1 MATKIR
7 LKRIG
12 RRNRPFFRVVVI
24 DSRKRRD
31 GAPIE
36 EVGWYD
42 PIKNKENF
50 SLKEDRIIHWLEL
63 GAQPTFTVKNLM
75 KKAGLS
81 YKWHMIRQGLDE
93 QAIDLE
99 LQKWLLD
106 REEREKQ
113 KEAEKLKLAV
123 ELVKTQAIS
132 EADLS
137 ETVEAEKQVEAKTET
152 TELDSDEK
160 LKEPVVDSEK
170 TSEENDRESE
180 SIESESA
187 EKPKKEVEPEVV
199 EDAEPSK
206 EVSEAVEKKELD
218 KSEDEQGKK
227 SEVSEGE
234 QETESDEEA
243 KANEEDVTEV
253 ESTDESKN
261 TAPGKNKGDSK
272 VVKKRKKE
280 ENKQSGLNTGEKG
293 QFRDENENVD
303 GDSADDENEEES
315 SNK

>member
-42 PIKNKENF
+42 PIKNKKNF

-63 GAQPTFTVKNLM
+63 GAQPTFTVKNLL
-75 KKAGLS
+75 KKAGLA

-93 QAIDLE
+93 HTIDLE

-113 KEAEKLKLAV
+113 KESEKLKLA
-123 ELVKTQAIS
+123 EESVKTQAIS

-137 ETVEAEKQVEAKTET
+137 ETVVAEKQIEAKTVT
-152 TELDSDEK
+152 TELDSDEE

-170 TSEENDRESE
+170 VSEENDDESE
-180 SIESESA
+180 GVESKSA

-199 EDAEPSK
+199 EDTEPSK

-218 KSEDEQGKK
+218 KFEDEQDKK
-227 SEVSEGE
+227 SKVHEGE
-234 QETESDEEA
+234 HEMESDEEA
-243 KANEEDVTEV
+243 KANVEDVTEV
-253 ESTDESKN
+253 ESTDELN
-261 TAPGKNKGDSK
+261 DTTPDKNKGDSK
-272 VVKKRKKE
+272 VVKKRQKKKM
-280 ENKQSGLNTGEKG
+280 N
-293 QFRDENENVD
+293 RAV
-303 GDSADDENEEES
+303 
-315 SNK
+315 